1 MVILSPLKILK
12 TIFILW
18 TVVWILIIFIK
29 KRVGVYSPFHLY
41 YNHPLFTKRMRKK
54 ELLKKLREY
63 QSWRKGADTPM
74 IQPSELTRIIDS
86 AITVIEKSD
95 TSKVNA
101 VLFRKEV
108 IDKLHITVGAMI
120 LDGYDELDSCVKY
133 VNDLIRELDEN

>member
-1 MVILSPLKILK
+1 ML
-12 TIFILW
+12 F
-18 TVVWILIIFIK
+18 
-29 KRVGVYSPFHLY
+29 
-41 YNHPLFTKRMRKK
+41 HPLFTKRMRKK

-63 QSWRKGADTPM
+63 QSWRKGADIPM
-74 IQPSELTRIIDS
+74 MSPSEVTRMIDS

-95 TSKVNA
+95 TSKANA
-101 VLFRKEV
+101 VLFKKEV